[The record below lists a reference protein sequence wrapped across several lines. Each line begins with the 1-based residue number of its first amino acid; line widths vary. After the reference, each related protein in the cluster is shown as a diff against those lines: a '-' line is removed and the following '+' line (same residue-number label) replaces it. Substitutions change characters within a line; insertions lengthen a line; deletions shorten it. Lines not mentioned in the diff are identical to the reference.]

1 MAGFRKRTLFTRIS
15 QMLVLIICVIF
26 LFSLA
31 IFQTLKH
38 SFDVQFYRTFR
49 NTIGIAMAYLEYELD
64 KISEMTLY
72 LATDDR
78 LQTAIKEDIP
88 SSDRYERV
96 HVRDAIKNILFNQAY
111 GDFYL
116 SQIELYLLNGEIIQ
130 VGRSVG
136 SLDSEYSP
144 DLKEKAGYKEGKDYY
159 LVGKSK
165 SLVDVRN
172 IRDIS
177 TLDFPSLGMMLTYI
191 DIDHLIDK
199 YRRQIPYA
207 SDMNFLLV
215 KDGELLVRDVF
226 SQKIFQSLDS
236 LDDGFSF
243 YEDESGYYFVTV
255 VSGKKPGWSFIGYTS
270 IREVKQLNR
279 TLWTVM
285 ILTHALLAMVV
296 FFSGRIYV
304 RHFTRPLEMLSHQL
318 LAFEQN
324 VFNISLDR
332 PSERHMTEETNDLYR
347 DVELAI
353 KKIQDQ
359 VYTDYVKQ
367 MSLQTTQ
374 LQMLR
379 SQINPHFLYNTLD
392 SISWMAKGCGEQDIA
407 RMVVALGR
415 LLRHSLS
422 ERRERITLREELSL
436 LDDFLSI
443 QKIRF
448 QEKFHWNCDVEPG
461 AEEVLMLPFIL
472 QPLVE
477 NAIKYGIEEGN
488 GSLSIELKIRCKD
501 EETIEIT
508 VCDSGRGFPEEL
520 MCFYRKKGMGNLIS
534 RDMLGVGLSNIYER
548 IQLYY
553 KGKGR
558 LIIRNRETKGACSI
572 LEFPLIQGKAVL

>member
-1 MAGFRKRTLFTRIS
+1 
-15 QMLVLIICVIF
+15 MLVLIICVIF

-31 IFQTLKH
+31 IFQTLKR

-49 NTIGIAMAYLEYELD
+49 NTIGIAVAYLEYELD

-72 LATDDR
+72 LSTDDR
-78 LQTAIKEDIP
+78 LQTAIKDDIP

-111 GDFYL
+111 GDFYI
-116 SQIELYLLNGEIIQ
+116 SQIELFLLNGEVIQ

-136 SLDSEYSP
+136 SLVSEYSP
-144 DLKEKAGYKEGKDYY
+144 SLKEVSGYKEGKDYY
-159 LVGKSK
+159 FVGNDK
-165 SLVDVRN
+165 SLVNVRN
-172 IRDIS
+172 IRDVS
-177 TLDFPSLGMMLTYI
+177 TLDFPSLGTMMTYI
-191 DIDHLIDK
+191 DVALLIDK

-215 KDGELLVRDVF
+215 KDGELLVRDEF
-226 SQKIFQSLDS
+226 SQKIFQSLPS
-236 LDDGFSF
+236 LEDGFSF
-243 YEDESGYYFVTV
+243 YEDGSGYYFVTV

-270 IREVKQLNR
+270 IHEVKQLNR

-285 ILTHALLAMVV
+285 ILTHALLAVVV

-304 RHFTRPLEMLSHQL
+304 RHFTKPLEMLSRQL
-318 LAFEQN
+318 RAFEQN

-332 PSERHMTEETNDLYR
+332 PLERHMTEETTDLYR
-347 DVELAI
+347 DVELALQKI
-353 KKIQDQ
+353 KDQ

-367 MSLQTTQ
+367 MSLQKTQ

-422 ERRERITLREELSL
+422 ERRERISLREELSL

-448 QEKFHWNCDVEPG
+448 QEKLHWNCDVEPG

-477 NAIKYGIEEGN
+477 NAIKYGIEEGD
-488 GSLSIELKIRCKD
+488 GSLSIEMKIRRKE

-508 VCDSGRGFPEEL
+508 VCDSGRGFPDEL
-520 MCFYRKKGMGNLIS
+520 LDYYRKNGMENLITHN
-534 RDMLGVGLSNIYER
+534 MLGVGLSNIYER

-558 LIIRNRETKGACSI
+558 LMIQNKATKGACSI
-572 LEFPLIQGKAVL
+572 LEFPLLREKSGL